1 MSVEESMFKEAMAAI
16 EAGENSRARDLLTR
30 LLKDNPNNA
39 QYWLWMSA
47 VVETRKECI
56 YSLKEA
62 LRLDPQ
68 NIAAKRGLMIYG
80 EIEPDPSLALP
91 YKYQKHDW
99 ETELRKAQ
107 TSASA
112 GQSPLTRGLVYGG
125 LILLVAAAGVA
136 ALWYFHIFSPPS
148 VNQFIVNI
156 NRSTATASATPSINP
171 RTPTATPPGPTPLW
185 MMLSAT
191 YTPTPLFLVT
201 PHVAEA
207 YTLGMEA
214 FQKQDW
220 DQAIQYL
227 QQALETEY
235 EADDIRYYIGE
246 AYRLKGDYPDAVSTF
261 NTLIKHNSSF
271 APAYLGRA
279 RAEYYGDSTRWRDA
293 VNDLKE
299 AIRFDP
305 NLGEAYLEIA
315 NILDH
320 QGDGT
325 GAAGYL
331 QTVATLTPDSSLF
344 YYYRAWAEFL
354 TDDYDIALQDALKAN
369 ALDST
374 IVDVYLLQGKIWQA
388 TGDFQSSIK
397 PLNTYVT
404 YNNSDYEG
412 FLYLGEGYYAI
423 NDYVDAIQ
431 ALSQALVLNS
441 NLFDAYEERAFS
453 YLKTGDAQS
462 ALTDFTS
469 ASAINP
475 KSFDATLGRGQALM
489 ALQQYRQA
497 YVQFNIADAYDQ
509 TDAES
514 ARLYYWRALSL
525 EGFGDTHD
533 AIKDWNA
540 LLALP
545 ADAVPSDMS
554 QEASQHLATLG
565 SSTPFL
571 SLTVTA
577 TP

>member
-16 EAGENSRARDLLTR
+16 DAGENSRARDLLTR
-30 LLKDNPNNA
+30 LLKDNPNDA

-68 NIAAKRGLMIYG
+68 NIAAKRGLMMYG
-80 EIEPDPSLALP
+80 EIDPDPSLALP

-107 TSASA
+107 TSATA

-125 LILLVAAAGVA
+125 LILLVAAFGVA
-136 ALWYFHIFSPPS
+136 ALWYFHIFSRPAAS
-148 VNQFIVNI
+148 QTIVNI
-156 NRSTATASATPSINP
+156 NRSTATPSATPSLNP
-171 RTPTATPPGPTPLW
+171 RKPTATPPGPTPLW
-185 MMLSAT
+185 MMLQAT
-191 YTPTPLFLVT
+191 YTPTPLFLNT

-214 FQKQDW
+214 FQKQQW

-227 QQALETEY
+227 QQALEVEY
-235 EADDIRYYIGE
+235 DSDDIRYYIGE
-246 AYRLKGDYPDAVSTF
+246 AYRLKGDYPNASDTF
-261 NTLIKHNSSF
+261 NSLIKRDSSF

-279 RAEYYGDSTRWRDA
+279 RTEYYGEVGRWRDA
-293 VNDLKE
+293 VTDLKE
-299 AIRFDP
+299 ALRFDP
-305 NLGEAYLEIA
+305 TLGQAYLEMA

-320 QGDGT
+320 QGDGA
-325 GAAGYL
+325 GALGYL
-331 QTVATLTPDSSLF
+331 QTAATLVPDSPLF
-344 YYYRAWAEFL
+344 YYYRSWAEFL
-354 TDDYDIALQDALKAN
+354 TDDYDTALQDALKAN
-369 ALDST
+369 SLDST
-374 IVDVYLLQGKIWQA
+374 IVDDYLLQGKIWQA
-388 TGDFQSSIK
+388 TGDFQSSIM
-397 PLNTYVT
+397 PLSTYVT
-404 YNNSDYEG
+404 YDNGDYTG
-412 FLYLGEGYYAI
+412 FLYLGEGYYATG
-423 NDYVDAIQ
+423 DYANAIQ
-431 ALSQALVLNS
+431 SLSQALALND
-441 NLFDAYEERAFS
+441 NLFDAYEQRAFS

-462 ALTDFTS
+462 ALADFTS
-469 ASAINP
+469 AIAINP

-497 YVQFNIADAYDQ
+497 YVQFSIADAYDQ

-545 ADAVPSDMS
+545 VDVVPSDMS

-565 SSTPFL
+565 SSTPSL
-571 SLTVTA
+571 SLTVTV